1 MPQIAAPGSLVLDH
15 VAHFVPDLEAAGRM
29 LEALGFVATP
39 YSEQSTQD
47 GPAGT
52 ANRCVMLGEGYL
64 EFLSPIADTPHARR
78 TREAMAR
85 YPGVHLLALGTP
97 AAAEEHARLER
108 HGFAPLPQVDL
119 EREVELEGETR
130 RASFGVVR
138 VPPETMPEGR
148 IQFVEQ
154 RTPELLWQPRWLAHA
169 NGVTGLAAAFVVA
182 DDPVDA
188 AARYAR
194 FAGLLPFRD
203 GVFTRLSTSRGD
215 IVIGRQRDLAALLG
229 AAPAAPALAG
239 YALACDDPEAL
250 ARRCRAAGAEVLR
263 AGGSYAAVLPPAL
276 GGAWVFGT
284 ADTMTS
290 GSGFGVEGRKVIG

>member
-1 MPQIAAPGSLVLDH
+1 
-15 VAHFVPDLEAAGRM
+15 M

-64 EFLSPIADTPHARR
+64 EFLSPIADNPHARR

-85 YPGVHLLALGTP
+85 YQGVHILALGTP

-119 EREVELEGETR
+119 ERDVELEGETR
-130 RASFGVVR
+130 RARFGVVR

-148 IQFVEQ
+148 VQFVEQ
-154 RTPELLWQPRWLAHA
+154 RTPELLWQPRWLAHT
-169 NGVTGLAAAFVVA
+169 NGVTALTAVFVVA

-194 FAGLLPFRD
+194 FAGLLPSREGKF
-203 GVFTRLSTSRGD
+203 VRLSTSRGD

-239 YALACDDPEAL
+239 YALACADPETL
-250 ARRCRAAGAEVLR
+250 AARWRAAGLEIRRAEAL
-263 AGGSYAAVLPPAL
+263 YATLLPPAL
-276 GGAWVFGT
+276 GGAWLFGA
-284 ADTMTS
+284 ADRMNVGAEWKPFLSTGAFDADST
-290 GSGFGVEGRKVIG
+290 